1 MLREATLKFTRDL
14 SARLLI
20 RSVSDDL
27 IRINEESYSESVAL
41 TAEDLLGNWH
51 DTPVADLSGIAP
63 GLDWDR
69 WLGPALWRPY
79 NKRYVQGRWRGHY
92 DFHGGAGL
100 PEWGSHTIDLCQ
112 WAADADG
119 TTEDAL
125 RWIDD
130 N

>member
-51 DTPVADLSGIAP
+51 DTPVADLSESHFDA
-63 GLDWDR
+63 
-69 WLGPALWRPY
+69 
-79 NKRYVQGRWRGHY
+79 V
-92 DFHGGAGL
+92 FSTS
-100 PEWGSHTIDLCQ
+100 PEVVLLVTGSF
-112 WAADADG
+112 
-119 TTEDAL
+119 
-125 RWIDD
+125 
-130 N
+130 NVFS